1 MWEAGLLLPAP
12 AGPAGGGSLRLTEVR
27 EVGEELR
34 PGDPERIGEYRV
46 IDVLGGGGMGRVYLC
61 LSPGGRRV
69 AVKVIRADLA
79 ADAEF
84 RERFRIEVETAGKVN
99 GACTASL
106 LGSKLDGPVL
116 WLATSYAGP
125 SLAQVVTRY
134 GPLPAGTVL
143 ALAAGLAEGLAA
155 IHAEGVVHRDLKPS
169 NVLLAEDGPRVIDF
183 GISRAVSAAT
193 VLTETGTVFGS
204 PGYMSPEQADGLRVD
219 ARSDVFS
226 LGAVLTY
233 AAAGHGPFGS
243 GEAPALLYRVVHHS
257 PDLHDVPAEVRGLVG
272 RCLAKAPADRP
283 GLAELLAELG
293 DTHLR
298 PGWLPARISAGFI
311 GAGFAREDPAPA
323 PAPARAS
330 AGAGAPA
337 PAAAAAAGAGR
348 SADPGADTIVRPI
361 ASAAWAAPEAAPGAW
376 PDAVPGAAPDLAQ
389 DWTGAGRHP
398 NGTGL
403 TVPYTP
409 DPAPGRSPEPDPGRG
424 PAGPSA
430 WDRIRR
436 LEDRIRRLRGR
447 RRLIAAGGGVALF
460 VGLTVALVALL
471 AGPGPFHPRLR
482 SVLTGPPSQGLTT
495 VAFSPDSS
503 MLAAAGNDGS
513 GYVWTTA
520 SGRLTATLPDPASG
534 GVADIAFSPA
544 GGLLATADS
553 NGHAYLWSTAT
564 GQLTTTFPGAGS
576 GGLAGLAFSPHGDLL
591 AAAGHNG
598 QADVWTVTG
607 TTVTRSF
614 RAPAGGS
621 LSSVAFSPDGSL
633 LAAADSN
640 GRTYVW
646 TVGSGKL
653 AVILPDPGSG
663 GVAAVAFSPD
673 GRLLAAADS
682 NGRSYL
688 WTVATGKQAATLTDP
703 HGTNVLDVAFS
714 PDGTLLATA
723 DGNGHSYVWTVA
735 TGKLTATLPDPG
747 SGGVT
752 GVAFSPDGSLLA
764 TADGNGSTYLWTT
777 RS

>member
-1 MWEAGLLLPAP
+1 MREARLLLPAP
-12 AGPAGGGSLRLTEVR
+12 AGPAGGSVRLTEVA
-27 EVGEELR
+27 EVGEELQ

-79 ADAEF
+79 ADPEF
-84 RERFRIEVETAGKVN
+84 RKRFKIEVETAGKVN

-106 LGSKLDGPVL
+106 LGSKLDGPTL

-134 GPLPAGTVL
+134 GPLPARTVL
-143 ALAAGLAEGLAA
+143 ALGAGLAEGLAA

-183 GISRAVSAAT
+183 GISRAVSEAT

-226 LGAVLTY
+226 LGGVLTY

-243 GEAPALLYRVVHHS
+243 GEPPALLYRVVHHP
-257 PDLHDVPAEVRGLVG
+257 PDLHDVPAEIRGLVG

-283 GLAELLAELG
+283 GLAEILADLG
-293 DTHLR
+293 DTHLSS
-298 PGWLPARISAGFI
+298 GWLPARIT
-311 GAGFAREDPAPA
+311 AGFAREGS
-323 PAPARAS
+323 APARVS
-330 AGAGAPA
+330 VGAPA
-337 PAAAAAAGAGR
+337 PAAAAGR
-348 SADPGADTIVRPI
+348 GADPGADTIVRPI
-361 ASAAWAAPEAAPGAW
+361 ASAAWAPPEAVPGAVPDAAPGAA
-376 PDAVPGAAPDLAQ
+376 PYAAPDMAPGGP
-389 DWTGAGRHP
+389 DHERVWAGASRHP

-409 DPAPGRSPEPDPGRG
+409 DPAPGRGLSGPSG
-424 PAGPSA
+424 PAA
-430 WDRIRR
+430 W
-436 LEDRIRRLRGR
+436 DRIRRLRGR
-447 RRLIAAGGGVALF
+447 RPLIAAGAGAVLIVLLTTALI
-460 VGLTVALVALL
+460 VLL
-471 AGPGPFHPRLR
+471 AGPAPFHPRLR

-513 GYVWTTA
+513 GYVWTA
-520 SGRLTATLPDPASG
+520 AGGRLTATLPDPASG

-544 GGLLATADS
+544 GDLLATADS

-564 GQLTTTFPGAGS
+564 GQLTTTFTGAGS

-598 QADVWTVTG
+598 QADVWTV
-607 TTVTRSF
+607 
-614 RAPAGGS
+614 AGGS
-621 LSSVAFSPDGSL
+621 LAHRFREPAAGSLTSVAFSPDGTL

-640 GRTYVW
+640 GRTYLW
-646 TVGSGKL
+646 TVATGKL
-653 AVILPDPGSG
+653 TTLPDPGGG

-673 GRLLAAADS
+673 GGRLAAADS
-682 NGRSYL
+682 NGRTYL
-688 WTVATGKQAATLTDP
+688 WTVASGKLAATLADP

-714 PDGTLLATA
+714 PDGTLLASA

-735 TGKLTATLPDPG
+735 TGKLTATLSDPG

-752 GVAFSPDGSLLA
+752 GVAFSPDGSLMA
-764 TADGNGSTYLWTT
+764 TADGNGSTYVWTT

>member
-1 MWEAGLLLPAP
+1 
-12 AGPAGGGSLRLTEVR
+12 
-27 EVGEELR
+27 VGEELR

-46 IDVLGGGGMGRVYLC
+46 IDVLGGGGMGQVYLC

-79 ADAEF
+79 ADPEF
-84 RERFRIEVETAGKVN
+84 RHRFKIEVETAGKVN

-106 LGSKLDGPVL
+106 LGSNLDGPVL

-134 GPLPAGTVL
+134 GPLPVRTVL

-169 NVLLAEDGPRVIDF
+169 NVLLAQDGPRVIDF
-183 GISRAVSAAT
+183 GISRAVSEGS

-243 GEAPALLYRVVHHS
+243 GEPAALLYRVVHHP
-257 PDLHDVPAEVRGLVG
+257 PDLHDVPAEIRGLAG

-283 GLAELLAELG
+283 TLTELLAELG
-293 DTHLR
+293 DTHLSS
-298 PGWLPARISAGFI
+298 GWLPAHVTAGF
-311 GAGFAREDPAPA
+311 FREEPPPAPV
-323 PAPARAS
+323 S
-330 AGAGAPA
+330 VGAPA
-337 PAAAAAAGAGR
+337 PAAAAAGR

-361 ASAAWAAPEAAPGAW
+361 ASAAWAP
-376 PDAVPGAAPDLAQ
+376 PDAHPDQEPTDARPGQEPTDARPGQEPTDARPGQEPPEGPGRALIFQ
-389 DWTGAGRHP
+389 DADRHP

-403 TVPYTP
+403 TVLYTP
-409 DPAPGRSPEPDPGRG
+409 EPAPGPGPGR
-424 PAGPSA
+424 PSA

-436 LEDRIRRLRGR
+436 LRGHRL
-447 RRLIAAGGGVALF
+447 LLAAGAGVVLI
-460 VGLTVALVALL
+460 VLLTTALVALT
-471 AGPGPFHPRLR
+471 AGPGPFRPRLR

-495 VAFSPDSS
+495 VAFSPDNSL
-503 MLAAAGNDGS
+503 LAAAGNGGS
-513 GYVWTTA
+513 GYVWTATD
-520 SGRLTATLPDPASG
+520 GRLTTTLPDPASG
-534 GVADIAFSPA
+534 GVTDIAFSP
-544 GGLLATADS
+544 GGGVLATADS
-553 NGHAYLWSTAT
+553 NGHAYLWSSAT
-564 GQLTTTFPGAGS
+564 GQLTSTLTDTAS
-576 GGLAGLAFSPHGDLL
+576 GGLAGLAFGPHGNLL
-591 AAAGHNG
+591 AAAGHSG
-598 QADVWTVTG
+598 QVDVWTVTSG
-607 TTVTRSF
+607 TLAHSF
-614 RAPAGGS
+614 REPAAGS
-621 LSSVAFSPDGSL
+621 LTSVAFSPDGSL

-640 GRTYVW
+640 GHAYVW
-646 TVGSGKL
+646 MVATGQLTTL
-653 AVILPDPGSG
+653 ADPGSG

-673 GRLLAAADS
+673 GSLLATADS
-682 NGRSYL
+682 SGRSYL
-688 WTVATGKQAATLTDP
+688 WTVATGKLAATLPDP

-714 PDGTLLATA
+714 PDGSLLASA
-723 DGNGHSYVWTVA
+723 DGNGHTYVWTVS
-735 TGKLTATLPDPG
+735 TGKLAATLADPG
-747 SGGVT
+747 SGGVD

>member
-1 MWEAGLLLPAP
+1 MREAGLLLPAP

-79 ADAEF
+79 ADPEF

-106 LGSKLDGPVL
+106 LGSNLDGPIL

-243 GEAPALLYRVVHHS
+243 GEAPALLYRVVHHP
-257 PDLHDVPAEVRGLVG
+257 PDLQDVPAEVRGLVG

-311 GAGFAREDPAPA
+311 RAGSIRAGFAREDPAPA
-323 PAPARAS
+323 RVS
-330 AGAGAPA
+330 VGAPA
-337 PAAAAAAGAGR
+337 PAAAAGR

-361 ASAAWAAPEAAPGAW
+361 ASAAWAP
-376 PDAVPGAAPDLAQ
+376 PDARPDQEPTDARPGQEPPESPGPALIWVDAD
-389 DWTGAGRHP
+389 RHP

-403 TVPYTP
+403 TLPYTP
-409 DPAPGRSPEPDPGRG
+409 EPAPGRRPSG
-424 PAGPSA
+424 PSGAAGSTRPSA
-430 WDRIRR
+430 WDRIRG
-436 LEDRIRRLRGR
+436 LRGR
-447 RRLIAAGGGVALF
+447 TLLIAASASVALI
-460 VGLTVALVALL
+460 ALL
-471 AGPGPFHPRLR
+471 TMTVIALTAGPGPFHPRLR
-482 SVLTGPPSQGLTT
+482 SVLTGPPSQGLTA
-495 VAFSPDSS
+495 VAFSRDNS

-513 GYVWTTA
+513 GYVWTTVG
-520 SGRLTATLPDPASG
+520 GRLTATLPDPASG

-564 GQLTTTFPGAGS
+564 GQLTTTLTGAGS

-646 TVGSGKL
+646 TVGTGKL
-653 AVILPDPGSG
+653 AVTLPDPGSG

-688 WTVATGKQAATLTDP
+688 WTVATGKLAATLTDP

-714 PDGTLLATA
+714 PDGTLLASA

-764 TADGNGSTYLWTT
+764 TADGNGSTYMWTT